1 MYHPYNAMLSPQ
13 PDLKATLFP
22 SRAAARTR
30 IHGAGGMADLVR
42 SKDWSR
48 TLLGP
53 LETWSA
59 TLVAT
64 VNLLLLSPFPF
75 ALYWGEKLTLLYN
88 DAYRAF
94 LGEKHPAALGDLGP
108 DVWQEAWP
116 VIGPPILAAFH
127 HQQSTAA
134 NDVFIPVLIGGD
146 LQDRW
151 WTYGFYPI
159 YEDGRVAGV
168 ANSGADDTPR
178 IRARQEQQKAEFSRD
193 RLTAQLEQILE
204 STTDGIALVDRDWRL
219 TYFNKAGRQIAQPDA
234 PVIGRNLWEAFP
246 AMLYE
251 GSPYV
256 SNHTRAMDEG
266 LASEFITAYPSGGI
280 ESLQVISRPVPDGI
294 VIIFRDITQQ
304 KRDAD
309 ALLQTEKLAAVGKLA
324 SSIAHEINN
333 PLESVTNLL
342 YLMKCSS
349 TLQETQGYAEI
360 AERELRRV
368 SIITNQTLRFHKQAT
383 SPEPIFCSDL
393 IGESLSIFHGRL
405 VNAGIQIE
413 KRKRA
418 LRPVTCFSGEIRQV
432 LSNLIGNAIDAMP
445 SGGRLLIRSREA
457 THPTTGAPGLVL
469 TVADTGTGMSP
480 ATRKKIYA
488 PFFTTKGIGGTGL
501 GLWVSS
507 EIVARHHGSLRVRS
521 SGREPDHG
529 TVFTLFLP
537 FAAAPRG

>member
-1 MYHPYNAMLSPQ
+1 MPSPQ
-13 PDLKATLFP
+13 PYLKAAFLP
-22 SRAAARTR
+22 SCVSARTR
-30 IHGAGGMADLVR
+30 IHGAGELADLVR
-42 SKDWSR
+42 SKDWSQ

-53 LETWSA
+53 LETWA
-59 TLVAT
+59 ETLVAT

-88 DAYRAF
+88 DAYRPF
-94 LGEKHPAALGDLGP
+94 LGEKHPAALGHLGP
-108 DVWQEAWP
+108 QVWQEAWP
-116 VIGPPILAAFH
+116 VIGPPIFAALH

-151 WTYGFYPI
+151 WTYSFYPV
-159 YEDGRVAGV
+159 YQDGRVAGV

-178 IRARQEQQKAEFSRD
+178 VRARQEQQKAEFSRD

-204 STTDGIALVDRDWRL
+204 GTTDGIALIDRDWRL
-219 TYFNKAGRQIAQPDA
+219 TYFNKAGRQIAQTDA

-251 GSPYV
+251 GSPHV
-256 SNHTRAMDEG
+256 LNHTRAMDEG
-266 LASEFITAYPSGGI
+266 LTGEFITTYPSGGI
-280 ESLQVISRPVPDGI
+280 ESLQVISRPIPDGI
-294 VIIFRDITQQ
+294 VVIFRDITQQ
-304 KRDAD
+304 RRDAD
-309 ALLQTEKLAAVGKLA
+309 ALMQTEKLAAVGKLA

-349 TLQETQGYAEI
+349 TLQETQSYAEI

-383 SPEPIFCSDL
+383 SPEPIFCADL

-418 LRPVTCFSGEIRQV
+418 LRPVTCFTGEIRQV

-445 SGGRLLIRSREA
+445 SGGRLIVRSREA
-457 THPTTGAPGLVL
+457 THPQSGAPGLVL

-480 ATRKKIYA
+480 ATLKKIYA

-507 EIVARHHGSLRVRS
+507 EIVGRHHGSLRVRS
-521 SGREPDHG
+521 SRREPDHG